1 MDLDERMKDVMEYI
15 LRLWEADFA
24 VSKNIRNIALSNNAI
39 IPKHDNMILVKQVG
53 VYVNI
58 LNCRLKKYLAEIFK
72 KNNVNLT
79 AEQYLVMDALWNEGT
94 LTQQAIA
101 FIIQKDKNSVTQFI
115 DNLEKKGLVARS
127 VAKEDR
133 RVNNIVV
140 TEAGMALKDST
151 KQLAIDTMNKA
162 LEDISETDLQTF
174 VSVLKKVCANIS
186 DSGKKEEEMAL

>member
-1 MDLDERMKDVMEYI
+1 
-15 LRLWEADFA
+15 
-24 VSKNIRNIALSNNAI
+24 
-39 IPKHDNMILVKQVG
+39 MILVKQAG

-58 LNCRLKKYLAEIFK
+58 LNCRLKKYLAEVFK

-79 AEQYLVMDALWNEGT
+79 AEQYLVMDTLWNEGT

-115 DNLEKKGLVARS
+115 DNLEKKGLVTRS

-140 TEAGMALKDST
+140 TAEGMALKDST
-151 KQLAIDTMNKA
+151 KQLAIDTMEKA
-162 LEDISETDLQTF
+162 IDGIGEQDLQTF
-174 VSVLKKVCANIS
+174 VTVLKKICSNIS
-186 DSGKKEEEMAL
+186 DTDKTGDNLAL

>member
-1 MDLDERMKDVMEYI
+1 M
-15 LRLWEADFA
+15 
-24 VSKNIRNIALSNNAI
+24 
-39 IPKHDNMILVKQVG
+39 
-53 VYVNI
+53 
-58 LNCRLKKYLAEIFK
+58 FK

-79 AEQYLVMDALWNEGT
+79 AEQYLVMDTLWNEGT

-115 DNLEKKGLVARS
+115 DNLEKKGLVTRS

-140 TEAGMALKDST
+140 TKEGMALKDST

-162 LEDISETDLQTF
+162 LEGIPEEDVQTF
-174 VSVLKKVCANIS
+174 VTVLKKVCNNIS
-186 DSGKKEEEMAL
+186 DFGKPTEPW

>member
-1 MDLDERMKDVMEYI
+1 
-15 LRLWEADFA
+15 
-24 VSKNIRNIALSNNAI
+24 
-39 IPKHDNMILVKQVG
+39 MILIKQAG

-58 LNCRLKKYLAEIFK
+58 LNCRLKKYLAEVFK

-79 AEQYLVMDALWNEGT
+79 AEQYLVMDTLWNEGT

-115 DNLEKKGLVARS
+115 DNLEKKGLVTRS

-133 RVNNIVV
+133 RVNNIMV
-140 TEAGMALKDST
+140 TEEGMALKDST

-162 LEDISETDLQTF
+162 LKDIPEEDILTF
-174 VSVLKKVCANIS
+174 VSVLKKVCSNIS
-186 DSGKKEEEMAL
+186 DFGKQPEEIVI

>member
-1 MDLDERMKDVMEYI
+1 
-15 LRLWEADFA
+15 
-24 VSKNIRNIALSNNAI
+24 
-39 IPKHDNMILVKQVG
+39 MILVKQAG

-58 LNCRLKKYLAEIFK
+58 LNCRLKKHLTEVFK
-72 KNNVNLT
+72 KNGVNLT
-79 AEQYLVMDALWNEGT
+79 AEQYLVMDTLWNEGT

-115 DNLEKKGLVARS
+115 DNLEKKGLVTRS

-140 TEAGMALKDST
+140 TPKGMALKDST
-151 KQLAIDTMNKA
+151 KQLAIDTMNQA
-162 LEDISETDLQTF
+162 LEGIPEEDIQTF

-186 DSGKKEEEMAL
+186 DFDLA

>member
-1 MDLDERMKDVMEYI
+1 
-15 LRLWEADFA
+15 
-24 VSKNIRNIALSNNAI
+24 
-39 IPKHDNMILVKQVG
+39 MILVKQAG

-58 LNCRLKKYLAEIFK
+58 LNCRLKKYLAEVFK

-79 AEQYLVMDALWNEGT
+79 AEQYLVMDTLWNEGT

-127 VAKEDR
+127 VAKKDR

-140 TEAGMALKDST
+140 TKEGMALKDST

-162 LEDISETDLQTF
+162 LEGIPEEDIQTF
-174 VSVLKKVCANIS
+174 VSVLKKVCNNIS
-186 DSGKKEEEMAL
+186 DFGKQSEPW

>member
-1 MDLDERMKDVMEYI
+1 
-15 LRLWEADFA
+15 
-24 VSKNIRNIALSNNAI
+24 
-39 IPKHDNMILVKQVG
+39 MILVKQVG

-58 LNCRLKKYLAEIFK
+58 LNCRLKKHLAEVFK

-79 AEQYLVMDALWNEGT
+79 AEQYLVMDTLWNEGT
-94 LTQQAIA
+94 LTQQAIS

-115 DNLEKKGLVARS
+115 DNLEKKGLVTRS

-140 TEAGMALKDST
+140 TKEGMALKDST

-162 LEDISETDLQTF
+162 VAGIDEQDLQTF
-174 VSVLKKVCANIS
+174 VTVLKKVCTNIS
-186 DSGKKEEEMAL
+186 DSDKTEGNLEL